1 MTTKTRMTIRR
12 TTGDEVFHFVGQEL
26 GHEMEGIAQ
35 EHEKCHGLVGGAPLD
50 EYLWL
55 KLTEYLMEHLFCNAE
70 GGGTEEHPT
79 GCNKVEEAPYKLW
92 YIGHSQSQPN
102 VKCGRKLTL
111 MTERR
116 RSRM

>member
-1 MTTKTRMTIRR
+1 MMGASLFYTPLRILSQKDNLKRIILNRKSTR
-12 TTGDEVFHFVGQEL
+12 H
-26 GHEMEGIAQ
+26 
-35 EHEKCHGLVGGAPLD
+35 
-50 EYLWL
+50 
-55 KLTEYLMEHLFCNAE
+55 AE
-70 GGGTEEHPT
+70 S
-79 GCNKVEEAPYKLW
+79 KVEEAPYKLW